1 MTITYILLGRQ
12 QPVFSFL
19 KVYILLY
26 SHSLNLPATGCVVS
40 LESCNMSIIV
50 IFVV

>member
-12 QPVFSFL
+12 QPVFFL
-19 KVYILLY
+19 KYTYYCIHILSIYLQQAA
-26 SHSLNLPATGCVVS
+26 LLACM
-40 LESCNMSIIV
+40 ESCNMSIIV